1 MRALPSFCIPEG
13 GRPRRMPRERRGCVC
28 GPDMTA
34 SQAVIE
40 TGATMATDRDKLIA
54 FVRETHRLAGETDIV
69 ERGKAGREV
78 SEATAKDYA
87 RVGRARLDLKDGSG
101 GRLMAG
107 VSRQSWDHHRA
118 ALRHEA
124 AMAFRA
130 HRSACD
136 RAQRSEDL
144 QVAARHAKA
153 AREALRAFTAVS
165 AATRPP
171 DRSAPRRSKRKT
183 LPKGDGWQKRAWEAA
198 TAAMRPA
205 LACGWVGARPNEIE
219 LGVALERLQ
228 TRHGEVVQVRI
239 RGAKVTDHSGQPE
252 RVLWISAT
260 SPEGLALL
268 SAIPEGATST
278 EVRRG
283 AKRIN
288 LDWSQRIRPLMDG
301 KPSAYSLRHQFA
313 ANLKAHGFDP
323 IDIAKALGHLSVKS
337 QKRYGSASQGQGGGV
352 GLLAADA
359 TRDVRTGP
367 EADLVTDYDPGEP

>member
-1 MRALPSFCIPEG
+1 MLPRHDRPG
-13 GRPRRMPRERRGCVC
+13 GHQTGIA
-28 GPDMTA
+28 MT
-34 SQAVIE
+34 
-40 TGATMATDRDKLIA
+40 TDRDRLIA

-69 ERGKAGREV
+69 ARGKAGREV
-78 SEATAKDYA
+78 SAATAADYA
-87 RVGRARLDLKDGSG
+87 RVGRARLDLEDDSG
-101 GRLMAG
+101 GRLMDG

-136 RAQRSEDL
+136 RAQRSGDL
-144 QVAARHAKA
+144 QVAARHARA
-153 AREALRAFTAVS
+153 SRVALRAYTAIS
-165 AATRPP
+165 RATRPP
-171 DRSAPRRSKRKT
+171 SRSAPRRSKRKT
-183 LPKGDGWQKRAWEAA
+183 LPKGDDWQKRAWEAA

-228 TRHGEVVQVRI
+228 TRQGEVVQVRI
-239 RGAKVTDHSGQPE
+239 QGAKVTDHSGQPE

-268 SAIPEGATST
+268 SAIPEGATRT
-278 EVRRG
+278 VVRRR
-283 AKRIN
+283 AKRIS
-288 LDWSQRIRPLMDG
+288 LDWSQRIRARMGG

-313 ANLKAHGFDP
+313 ANLKAQGFGP
-323 IDIAKALGHLSVKS
+323 IEVAKALGHLSVKS

-352 GLLAADA
+352 GLLAVDA
-359 TRDVRTGP
+359 TRDIRTGP

>member
-1 MRALPSFCIPEG
+1 MLPRHDRLRG
-13 GRPRRMPRERRGCVC
+13 GHQKG
-28 GPDMTA
+28 
-34 SQAVIE
+34 I
-40 TGATMATDRDKLIA
+40 TMAIDRDKLIA

-87 RVGRARLDLKDGSG
+87 RVGRARLDLQDGAG

-124 AMAFRA
+124 ATAFRV

-136 RAQRSEDL
+136 RAQRSQDL
-144 QVAARHAKA
+144 QAAARHARA
-153 AREALRAFTAVS
+153 ARKALRAFTEVS
-165 AATRPP
+165 AATKPP
-171 DRSAPRRSKRKT
+171 ERSAPRQSKRKT
-183 LPKGDGWQKRAWEAA
+183 LPKGDDWQKRAWEAA

-219 LGVALERLQ
+219 LGVDLERLQ
-228 TRHGEVVQVRI
+228 TQQGEVVQVLI

-268 SAIPEGATST
+268 SAIPKGST
-278 EVRRG
+278 RTVVRRG

-288 LDWSQRIRPLMDG
+288 LDWSERIRPTMGG

-313 ANLKAHGFDP
+313 ANLKAQGFDP
-323 IDIAKALGHLSVKS
+323 IQIAKALGHLSVKS
-337 QKRYGSASQGQGGGV
+337 QKRYGSASQGQRGGV
-352 GLLAADA
+352 GLLAVDA
-359 TRDVRTGP
+359 TREVRTGP
-367 EADLVTDYDPGEP
+367 EADAITDYEPFEP

>member
-1 MRALPSFCIPEG
+1 
-13 GRPRRMPRERRGCVC
+13 
-28 GPDMTA
+28 MT
-34 SQAVIE
+34 
-40 TGATMATDRDKLIA
+40 TDRGKLIA

-87 RVGRARLDLKDGSG
+87 RVGRARLDLEDDSG
-101 GRLMAG
+101 GRLMDG

-136 RAQRSEDL
+136 RAQRSQDL
-144 QVAARHAKA
+144 QTAARHAWA
-153 AREALRAFTAVS
+153 SRVALRAFTAAS
-165 AATRPP
+165 EAKRPP
-171 DRSAPRRSKRKT
+171 ERSSPRKSKRKT

-205 LACGWVGARPNEIE
+205 LACGWIGARPNEIG
-219 LGVALERLQ
+219 LGVALEWLQ
-228 TRHGEVVQVRI
+228 TRQGEVIQVRI

-252 RVLWISAT
+252 RVLWISTT
-260 SPEGLALL
+260 SLEGQALL
-268 SAIPEGATST
+268 SAIPEGATRT

-283 AKRIN
+283 AKRIS
-288 LDWSQRIRPLMDG
+288 LDWSQRIRPRLGG

-313 ANLKAHGFDP
+313 ANLKAQGFDP
-323 IDIAKALGHLSVKS
+323 IQIAKALGHLSVKS

-352 GLLAADA
+352 GLVAVDA

-367 EADLVTDYDPGEP
+367 EADLVTDYDPVGP